1 MPLSSSIIQGFRKMS
16 HNEQESLVKLHGI
29 TYYTTLKGLAFTG
42 FKNEI
47 ELQNLYNVKFE
58 SGAYKKVHAEIFFHG
73 IINYIFEKNISE
85 FHSNLV

>member
-1 MPLSSSIIQGFRKMS
+1 MS

>member
-1 MPLSSSIIQGFRKMS
+1 MG

-29 TYYTTLKGLAFTG
+29 TYYTALKGLVFTG

-58 SGAYKKVHAEIFFHG
+58 SGAYKKVHADIFFSWH
-73 IINYIFEKNISE
+73 
-85 FHSNLV
+85 H

>member
-1 MPLSSSIIQGFRKMS
+1 MPLSSSIIQGFRKTG

-29 TYYTTLKGLAFTG
+29 TYYTALKGLVFTG

-58 SGAYKKVHAEIFFHG
+58 SGAYKKVHAEIFFSWH
-73 IINYIFEKNISE
+73 
-85 FHSNLV
+85 H

>member
-1 MPLSSSIIQGFRKMS
+1 MG

-29 TYYTTLKGLAFTG
+29 TYYTALKGLVFTG

-58 SGAYKKVHAEIFFHG
+58 SGAYKKVHAEIFFFMASLT
-73 IINYIFEKNISE
+73 IFLKRIYQD
-85 FHSNLV
+85 FIPI

>member
-1 MPLSSSIIQGFRKMS
+1 MG

-29 TYYTTLKGLAFTG
+29 TYYTALKGLVFTG

-58 SGAYKKVHAEIFFHG
+58 SGAYKKSACRDFFFMASLTIFLKRIYQDF
-73 IINYIFEKNISE
+73 IPI
-85 FHSNLV
+85 

>member
-1 MPLSSSIIQGFRKMS
+1 MS

-85 FHSNLV
+85 FHSNLVWLIHQQ